1 MDGVCARVNF
11 PRLSGGGAFYFRR
24 RKASRIME
32 AEQAQDFNERLS
44 QWVANQGFW
53 FQLRYS
59 MTGSGGKGAAM
70 FHLLRMSFRVLVFMT
85 VVAAGTWVYLA
96 KRTETKRFNE
106 GLKASLQSGLSASE
120 LALKGFARVQG
131 QLEINRLACKGGR
144 ETFFSTLEARNIR
157 CKMGFL
163 DGLTGKWDPGII
175 SVSRLD
181 LELHAGADDAESAQM
196 LAAALFKKSN
206 DVLINSLDITDATLH
221 WGYSERTRG
230 SIENS
235 VLKVQ
240 RQENGL
246 KLSFTGGTFSQNW
259 LRRIQIVSL
268 VVVCD
273 PDGLTFEKAE
283 FRRGQ
288 GTVDCSGLRVTGGE
302 RPLVEGVAKVRKL
315 GLDSVVP
322 GALKSFVEG
331 SISGDFKVSGST
343 NSSEGIGFEGQVAL
357 DGQDTISL
365 RERLHLLKALSV
377 VDYVRNY
384 YRVDFREGSFQ
395 LKTSGG
401 GMEITDLKLKAEDLF
416 SLEGSLRVRLPT
428 AEETKAALEKTAG
441 AGSAPLF
448 RGDDAENDE
457 AASKDDGSD
466 FTLRRA
472 ALAARRSRDG
482 NMGEGASSLF
492 DRLGLSL
499 EMRRLEE
506 QAADRLSRT
515 LRYEGLFRITL
526 PADAFERAPKLASQF
541 PVDVNIGR
549 IPLMVPIE
557 GSLYEIT
564 LTQAEDIYQ
573 QGTR

>member
-1 MDGVCARVNF
+1 
-11 PRLSGGGAFYFRR
+11 
-24 RKASRIME
+24 ME
-32 AEQAQDFNERLS
+32 AEQEQDFNERLS

-53 FQLRYS
+53 FQVRYS
-59 MTGSGGKGAAM
+59 MTGTGGKGAAM
-70 FHLLRMSFRVLVFMT
+70 FHLLRMAFRVMVFML
-85 VVAAGTWVYLA
+85 VVAAGAWVYLA
-96 KRTETKRFNE
+96 KRTETKRFND
-106 GLKASLQSGLSASE
+106 GLQDSLKSALSASE
-120 LALKGFARVQG
+120 LELKGFSKVQG
-131 QLEINRLACKGGR
+131 RLEINRLACKGGN
-144 ETFFSTLEARNIR
+144 ETFFTSLEARNIHY
-157 CKMGFL
+157 KMGFL
-163 DGLTGKWDPGII
+163 DGLVGQWDTGTIAI
-175 SVSRLD
+175 SRLD
-181 LELHAGADDAESAQM
+181 VELHAGADDAESAKN
-196 LAAALFKKSN
+196 LSEAFFKKSK
-206 DVLINSLDITDATLH
+206 DVLINSMEITDATLH

-240 RQENGL
+240 RLENGV
-246 KLSFTGGTFSQNW
+246 KLNFVGGTFSQNW
-259 LRRIQIVSL
+259 LRRIEIVSL

-273 PDGLTFEKAE
+273 PDGLTFERAE

-288 GTVDCSGLRVTGGE
+288 GTVDFSGLRVTGGE
-302 RPLVEGVAKVRKL
+302 RPLVEGVAKIRKL

-322 GALKSFVEG
+322 LALRSFVEG

-343 NSSEGIGFEGQVAL
+343 NSSDGIGFEGQVSL

-395 LKTSGG
+395 MKTGGG
-401 GMEITDLKLKAEDLF
+401 GMMITDLKLKAEDLA
-416 SLEGSLRVRLPT
+416 SLEGNLRVRLPT
-428 AEETKAALEKTAG
+428 PEETKAALEKTVG

-448 RGDDAENDE
+448 RGDETENE
-457 AASKDDGSD
+457 EFASKGDSSD

-472 ALAARRSRDG
+472 ALAAKRARDG
-482 NMGEGASSLF
+482 NIGEGASSLF

-526 PADAFERAPKLASQF
+526 PADAFERAPKLAAQF
-541 PVDVNIGR
+541 PVDPNIAR
-549 IPLMVPIE
+549 IPMMVPIE

>member
-1 MDGVCARVNF
+1 
-11 PRLSGGGAFYFRR
+11 
-24 RKASRIME
+24 ME
-32 AEQAQDFNERLS
+32 AEQAQDFNERLG
-44 QWVANQGFW
+44 QWVANQGVW
-53 FQLRYS
+53 FHVRYS
-59 MTGSGGKGAAM
+59 MTGRGGKGVAM
-70 FHLLRMSFRVLVFMT
+70 FHLLRMAFRVFVFMMV
-85 VVAAGTWVYLA
+85 VVAGLWVYLA
-96 KRTETKRFNE
+96 KRPETKRFNDD
-106 GLKASLQSGLSASE
+106 LQASLQAGLSASE
-120 LALKGFARVQG
+120 IELKGFSRVQG
-131 QLEINRLACKGGR
+131 QLEINRLACKGGN
-144 ETFFSTLEARNIR
+144 ETFFTSLEARNIR

-163 DGLTGKWDPGII
+163 DGLTGKWDPGTI
-175 SVSRLD
+175 SLSRLD
-181 LELHAGADDAESAQM
+181 VELHAGADDAESAKM
-196 LAAALFKKSN
+196 LSAALFKRSD
-206 DVLINSLDITDATLH
+206 DVLINSLKITDATLH

-240 RQENGL
+240 RLENGL
-246 KLSFTGGTFSQNW
+246 KLSFMGGTFSQNW
-259 LRRIQIVSL
+259 LRRIEIVSL

-273 PDGLTFEKAE
+273 PDGLTFERAE
-283 FRRGQ
+283 FRRGR
-288 GTVDCSGLRVTGGE
+288 GTVDCSGLRVTGGA
-302 RPLVEGVAKVRKL
+302 RPLVEGVAKVRAL

-322 GALKSFVEG
+322 PALRSFIEG

-343 NSSEGIGFEGQVAL
+343 NSSDGIGFEGQVVL

-384 YRVDFREGSFQ
+384 SRVDFREGSFQ
-395 LKTSGG
+395 MKTSGG

-416 SLEGSLRVRLPT
+416 SLEGNLRVRLPT

-448 RGDDAENDE
+448 KIDETENE
-457 AASKDDGSD
+457 EVASKGDSPD

-472 ALAARRSRDG
+472 ALEAQRARDG

-506 QAADRLSRT
+506 QAANRLSTT

-526 PADAFERAPKLASQF
+526 PADAFERAPKLAAQF
-541 PVDVNIGR
+541 PVDANIGR
-549 IPLMVPIE
+549 IPMMVPIE

>member
-1 MDGVCARVNF
+1 
-11 PRLSGGGAFYFRR
+11 
-24 RKASRIME
+24 ME

-53 FQLRYS
+53 FQVRYS
-59 MTGSGGKGAAM
+59 MTGSGGKGVAM
-70 FHLLRMSFRVLVFMT
+70 FHLLRMAFRVLVFMM

-96 KRTETKRFNE
+96 KRTETKRFND
-106 GLKASLQSGLSASE
+106 GFRQSLQSALSASE
-120 LALKGFARVQG
+120 LAVKGFSRVQG
-131 QLEINRLACKGGR
+131 KLEINRLACKGSN
-144 ETFFSTLEARNIR
+144 ETFYSSLEARNIR

-163 DGLTGKWDPGII
+163 DGLIGVWDPGTI
-175 SVSRLD
+175 SLSRLD
-181 LELHAGADDAESAQM
+181 VELHAGADDAKSAKM

-206 DVLINSLDITDATLH
+206 DVLINSLEITDATLH

-235 VLKVQ
+235 VLKIQ
-240 RQENGL
+240 RLENGL
-246 KLSFTGGTFSQNW
+246 KLNFTGGTFSQNW
-259 LRRIQIVSL
+259 LRRIEIVSL
-268 VVVCD
+268 IVVCD
-273 PDGLTFEKAE
+273 PDGLTFERAE

-288 GTVDCSGLRVTGGE
+288 GTVDCAGLRVTGGE
-302 RPLVEGVAKVRKL
+302 RPVVEGVAKVRKL
-315 GLDSVVP
+315 GLDSVLP
-322 GALKSFVEG
+322 PALRSFIEG
-331 SISGDFKVSGST
+331 SISADFKVSGST
-343 NSSEGIGFEGQVAL
+343 NSSDGIGFEGQVAL

-395 LKTSGG
+395 MKTRAG
-401 GMEITDLKLKAEDLF
+401 GMEITGLKLKAEDLL

-428 AEETKAALEKTAG
+428 PEETKAALEKTAG

-448 RGDDAENDE
+448 KRDEAENEE
-457 AASKDDGSD
+457 AASKDDASD

-472 ALAARRSRDG
+472 ALAAKRAREG
-482 NMGEGASSLF
+482 NMGEGTSSLF

-506 QAADRLSRT
+506 QAAERVSRT

-526 PADAFERAPKLASQF
+526 PADAFERAPRLAAQF
-541 PVDVNIGR
+541 PVDANIAR
-549 IPLMVPIE
+549 IPMMIPIE

>member
-1 MDGVCARVNF
+1 
-11 PRLSGGGAFYFRR
+11 
-24 RKASRIME
+24 ME

-44 QWVANQGFW
+44 QWVANQGVW
-53 FQLRYS
+53 FQVRYS
-59 MTGSGGKGAAM
+59 MTGRGGKGGAM
-70 FHLLRMSFRVLVFMT
+70 FHLLRMAFRVFVFMMV
-85 VVAAGTWVYLA
+85 VVAGSLVYLA
-96 KRTETKRFNE
+96 KRPETKRFNDD
-106 GLKASLQSGLSASE
+106 LLVSLQAGLSASE
-120 LALKGFARVQG
+120 IELKGFSRVQG
-131 QLEINRLACKGGR
+131 QLEINRLACKGGN
-144 ETFFSTLEARNIR
+144 ETFFTSLEARNIR

-163 DGLTGKWDPGII
+163 DGLTGQWDPGII
-175 SVSRLD
+175 SLSRLD
-181 LELHAGADDAESAQM
+181 LELHAGADDAESAKK
-196 LAAALFKKSN
+196 LSAALFKKSK
-206 DVLINSLDITDATLH
+206 DVLINSLEITDATLH

-240 RQENGL
+240 RVGSGL

-259 LRRIQIVSL
+259 LRRIEIVSL

-273 PDGLTFEKAE
+273 PDGLTFERAE

-302 RPLVEGVAKVRKL
+302 RPLVDGVAKVRAL

-322 GALKSFVEG
+322 PALRSFIEG

-343 NSSEGIGFEGQVAL
+343 NSSDGIGFEGQVVL

-395 LKTSGG
+395 MKTSGG

-416 SLEGSLRVRLPT
+416 SLEGNLRVRLPT
-428 AEETKAALEKTAG
+428 PEETKAALEKTAG

-448 RGDDAENDE
+448 MIDE
-457 AASKDDGSD
+457 TEKEEVASKVDSSPD

-472 ALAARRSRDG
+472 DLAAKRAWDG

-506 QAADRLSRT
+506 QEADRLSRT

-526 PADAFERAPKLASQF
+526 PADAFERAPKLAAQF
-541 PVDVNIGR
+541 PVDANIGR
-549 IPLMVPIE
+549 IPMMVPIE

>member
-1 MDGVCARVNF
+1 
-11 PRLSGGGAFYFRR
+11 
-24 RKASRIME
+24 ME

-59 MTGSGGKGAAM
+59 MTGSGGKGTAM
-70 FHLLRMSFRVLVFMT
+70 FHLLRMSFRVFVFLL

-96 KRTETKRFNE
+96 KRTETKRFNP
-106 GLKASLQSGLSASE
+106 GLQASLQSGLSASE
-120 LALKGFARVQG
+120 IELKGFSRVQG
-131 QLEINRLACKGGR
+131 QLEINRLACKGGGQ
-144 ETFFSTLEARNIR
+144 TFFTTLEARNIR

-163 DGLTGKWDPGII
+163 DGLTGKWDPGTIAL
-175 SVSRLD
+175 SRLD
-181 LELHAGADDAESAQM
+181 VDLHAGADDAQSAKM

-206 DVLINSLDITDATLH
+206 DVLINSLEITDATLH

-230 SIENS
+230 AIENS

-240 RQENGL
+240 RVGSGL
-246 KLSFTGGTFSQNW
+246 KLSFAGGTFSQNW
-259 LRRIQIVSL
+259 LRRVEIVSL

-273 PDGLTFEKAE
+273 PDGLIFEKAE

-302 RPLVEGVAKVRKL
+302 RPLVEGLAKIRKL

-322 GALKSFVEG
+322 PALRSFVEG

-343 NSSEGIGFEGQVAL
+343 NSSDGIGFEGQVAL

-384 YRVDFREGSFQ
+384 HRVDFREGSFQ
-395 LKTSGG
+395 MKTGGG
-401 GMEITDLKLKAEDLF
+401 GMVITDLKLKAEDLF

-448 RGDDAENDE
+448 KSDETENEEVVSSKGGD
-457 AASKDDGSD
+457 SD

-472 ALAARRSRDG
+472 ALADKRSRDG
-482 NMGEGASSLF
+482 NMGETASSLF

-515 LRYEGLFRITL
+515 LRYDGLFRITL
-526 PADAFERAPKLASQF
+526 PADAFERAPKLSAQF
-541 PVDVNIGR
+541 PVDANIGR
-549 IPLMVPIE
+549 IPLMVPVE

>member
-1 MDGVCARVNF
+1 
-11 PRLSGGGAFYFRR
+11 
-24 RKASRIME
+24 ME
-32 AEQAQDFNERLS
+32 AEQEQDFNERLS

-53 FQLRYS
+53 FQVRYS
-59 MTGSGGKGAAM
+59 MTGTGGKGAAM
-70 FHLLRMSFRVLVFMT
+70 FHLLRMASRVMVFML

-96 KRTETKRFNE
+96 KRTETKRFNDD
-106 GLKASLQSGLSASE
+106 LQASLQAGLSASE
-120 LALKGFARVQG
+120 IELKGFSKVQG
-131 QLEINRLACKGGR
+131 RLDINRLACKGGN
-144 ETFFSTLEARNIR
+144 ETFFTSLEARNIH

-163 DGLTGKWDPGII
+163 DGLVGQWDPGTIAI
-175 SVSRLD
+175 SRLD
-181 LELHAGADDAESAQM
+181 VELHAGADDAESAKNLSEAFIQ
-196 LAAALFKKSN
+196 KSQ
-206 DVLINSLDITDATLH
+206 DVLINSMAITDATLH

-240 RQENGL
+240 RLENGV
-246 KLSFTGGTFSQNW
+246 KLNFVGGTFSQNW
-259 LRRIQIVSL
+259 LRRIEIVSL

-273 PDGLTFEKAE
+273 PDGLTFERAE

-288 GTVDCSGLRVTGGE
+288 GTVDFSGLRVTGGE
-302 RPLVEGVAKVRKL
+302 RPLVEGIAKIRKL

-322 GALKSFVEG
+322 LALRSFVEG

-343 NSSEGIGFEGQVAL
+343 NSSDGIGFEGQVSL

-395 LKTSGG
+395 MKTGGG
-401 GMEITDLKLKAEDLF
+401 GMMITDLKLKAEDLA
-416 SLEGSLRVRLPT
+416 SLEGNLRVRLPT
-428 AEETKAALEKTAG
+428 PEETKAALEKTVG

-448 RGDDAENDE
+448 RGDETENE
-457 AASKDDGSD
+457 EFASKGDSSD

-472 ALAARRSRDG
+472 ALAAKRARDG
-482 NMGEGASSLF
+482 NIGEGATSLF

-526 PADAFERAPKLASQF
+526 PADAFERAPKLAAQF
-541 PVDVNIGR
+541 PVDPNIAR

>member
-1 MDGVCARVNF
+1 
-11 PRLSGGGAFYFRR
+11 
-24 RKASRIME
+24 ME

-53 FQLRYS
+53 FQIRYS
-59 MTGSGGKGAAM
+59 MTGSGGKGTAM
-70 FHLLRMSFRVLVFMT
+70 FHLLRMAFRVLVFMML
-85 VVAAGTWVYLA
+85 VAAGTWIYLA
-96 KRTETKRFNE
+96 KRTETKRFND
-106 GLKASLQSGLSASE
+106 GFRTSLKSALSASE
-120 LALKGFARVQG
+120 IELKGFSRVQG
-131 QLEINRLACKGGR
+131 QLEINRLACKGNTK
-144 ETFFSTLEARNIR
+144 TFFTSLEARNIR

-163 DGLTGKWDPGII
+163 DGLTGKWDPGTI

-181 LELHAGADDAESAQM
+181 LELHAGADDPESAKS
-196 LAAALFKKSN
+196 LADALFKKSTE
-206 DVLINSLDITDATLH
+206 VLINSLEISDATLH
-221 WGYSERTRG
+221 WGYSERTQG
-230 SIENS
+230 AIENS

-240 RQENGL
+240 RVGDGL
-246 KLSFTGGTFSQNW
+246 KLNFAGGTFSQNW
-259 LRRIQIVSL
+259 LRKVEIVSL
-268 VVVCD
+268 VVVCN
-273 PDGLTFEKAE
+273 PDGLIFEKAE

-288 GTVDCSGLRVTGGE
+288 GTVDCTGLKVTGGE
-302 RPLVEGVAKVRKL
+302 RPLVEGVAKIRKL
-315 GLDSVVP
+315 GLESVLP
-322 GALKSFVEG
+322 PALRSFVEG

-343 NSSEGIGFEGQVAL
+343 NSSEGVGFEGQVVL

-395 LKTSGG
+395 MKTSSG
-401 GMEITDLKLKAEDLF
+401 GMDITELKLKAEDLF
-416 SLEGSLRVRLPT
+416 SLEGNLRVRLPT
-428 AEETKAALEKTAG
+428 EEETKAALQKSEG

-448 RGDDAENDE
+448 KGEDVENE
-457 AASKDDGSD
+457 EMATKEDGAD

-472 ALAARRSRDG
+472 ALADKRARKEG
-482 NMGEGASSLF
+482 VGEETSSLF

-515 LRYEGLFRITL
+515 LRYAGLFRITL
-526 PADAFERAPKLASQF
+526 PSDAFERTPKLTAQF
-541 PVDVNIGR
+541 PVDANIGK
-549 IPLMVPIE
+549 IPMMVPIE

>member
-1 MDGVCARVNF
+1 
-11 PRLSGGGAFYFRR
+11 
-24 RKASRIME
+24 ME
-32 AEQAQDFNERLS
+32 AEQEQDFNERLS

-53 FQLRYS
+53 FQVRYS
-59 MTGSGGKGAAM
+59 MTGTGGKGAAM
-70 FHLLRMSFRVLVFMT
+70 FHLLRMASRVMVFML

-96 KRTETKRFNE
+96 KRTETKRFNDD
-106 GLKASLQSGLSASE
+106 LQASLQAGLSASE
-120 LALKGFARVQG
+120 IELKGFSKVQG
-131 QLEINRLACKGGR
+131 RLDINRLACKGGN
-144 ETFFSTLEARNIR
+144 ETFFTSLEARNIH

-163 DGLTGKWDPGII
+163 DGLVGQWDPGTIAI
-175 SVSRLD
+175 SRLD
-181 LELHAGADDAESAQM
+181 VELHAGADDAESAKN
-196 LAAALFKKSN
+196 LSEAFFKKSK
-206 DVLINSLDITDATLH
+206 DVLINSMAITDATLH

-240 RQENGL
+240 RLENGV
-246 KLSFTGGTFSQNW
+246 KLNFVGGTFSQNW
-259 LRRIQIVSL
+259 LRRIEIVSL

-273 PDGLTFEKAE
+273 PDGLTFERAE

-288 GTVDCSGLRVTGGE
+288 GTVDFSGLRVTGGE
-302 RPLVEGVAKVRKL
+302 RPLVEGIAKIRKL

-322 GALKSFVEG
+322 LALRSFVEG

-343 NSSEGIGFEGQVAL
+343 NSSDGIGFEGQVSL

-395 LKTSGG
+395 MKTGGG
-401 GMEITDLKLKAEDLF
+401 GMMITDLKLKAEDLA
-416 SLEGSLRVRLPT
+416 SLEGNLRVRLPT
-428 AEETKAALEKTAG
+428 PEETKAALEKTVG

-448 RGDDAENDE
+448 RGDETENE
-457 AASKDDGSD
+457 EFASKGDSSD

-472 ALAARRSRDG
+472 ALAAKRARDG
-482 NMGEGASSLF
+482 NIGEGATSLF

-526 PADAFERAPKLASQF
+526 PADAFERAPKLAAQF
-541 PVDVNIGR
+541 PVDPNIAR

>member
-1 MDGVCARVNF
+1 
-11 PRLSGGGAFYFRR
+11 
-24 RKASRIME
+24 ME

-53 FQLRYS
+53 FQVRYS
-59 MTGSGGKGAAM
+59 MTGSGGKGVAM
-70 FHLLRMSFRVLVFMT
+70 FHLLRMAFRVMVFLM

-96 KRTETKRFNE
+96 KRTETKRFNA
-106 GLKASLQSGLSASE
+106 GLKDSLQSALSASE
-120 LALKGFARVQG
+120 IELKGFTRIQG
-131 QLEINRLACKGGR
+131 QLEINRLACKGGSG
-144 ETFFSTLEARNIR
+144 TFFTSLEARNIR

-163 DGLTGKWDPGII
+163 DGLVGQWNPGTI
-175 SVSRLD
+175 SLSRLD
-181 LELHAGADDAESAQM
+181 LELHAGADDAESAKRF
-196 LAAALFKKSN
+196 ADALFKKSN
-206 DVLINSLDITDATLH
+206 EVLINSLEITDATLH

-230 SIENS
+230 AIENS
-235 VLKVQ
+235 VLKIQ

-246 KLSFTGGTFSQNW
+246 KLNFTGGTFSQNW
-259 LRRIQIVSL
+259 LRRIEIVSL
-268 VVVCD
+268 VVVCNE
-273 PDGLTFEKAE
+273 DGLTFERAE

-288 GTVDCSGLRVTGGE
+288 GTVDCSGLKVTGGA
-302 RPLVEGVAKVRKL
+302 RPLVEGVARVRKL
-315 GLDSVVP
+315 GLDSVLP
-322 GALKSFVEG
+322 PALRSFVEG

-343 NSSEGIGFEGQVAL
+343 NSSDGIGYEGQVVL

-395 LKTSGG
+395 MKTAGG
-401 GMEITDLKLKAEDLF
+401 GLEITELKLKAEDLF

-428 AEETKAALEKTAG
+428 AEETKAALEKSAG

-448 RGDDAENDE
+448 KGGNVEDE
-457 AASKDDGSD
+457 EFVAKEDSSD

-472 ALAARRSRDG
+472 ALAAKRAKEGSV
-482 NMGEGASSLF
+482 GEGTSSLF

-526 PADAFERAPKLASQF
+526 PADAFERAPRLAAQF
-541 PVDVNIGR
+541 PVDANTGR

>member
-1 MDGVCARVNF
+1 
-11 PRLSGGGAFYFRR
+11 
-24 RKASRIME
+24 ME
-32 AEQAQDFNERLS
+32 AEQEQDFNERLS

-53 FQLRYS
+53 FQVRYS
-59 MTGSGGKGAAM
+59 MTGTGGKGAAM
-70 FHLLRMSFRVLVFMT
+70 FHLLRMASRVMVFML

-96 KRTETKRFNE
+96 KRTETKRFNDD
-106 GLKASLQSGLSASE
+106 LQASLQAGLSASE
-120 LALKGFARVQG
+120 IELKGFSKVQG
-131 QLEINRLACKGGR
+131 RLDINRLACKGGN
-144 ETFFSTLEARNIR
+144 ETFFTSLEARNIH
-157 CKMGFL
+157 CQMGFL
-163 DGLTGKWDPGII
+163 DGLVGQWDPGTIAI
-175 SVSRLD
+175 SRLD
-181 LELHAGADDAESAQM
+181 VELHAGADDAESAKN
-196 LAAALFKKSN
+196 LSEAFFKKSK
-206 DVLINSLDITDATLH
+206 DVLINSMAITDATLH

-240 RQENGL
+240 RLENGV
-246 KLSFTGGTFSQNW
+246 KLNFVGGTFSQNW
-259 LRRIQIVSL
+259 LRRIEIVSL

-273 PDGLTFEKAE
+273 PDGLTFERAE

-288 GTVDCSGLRVTGGE
+288 GTVDFSGLRVTGGE
-302 RPLVEGVAKVRKL
+302 RPLVEGIAKIRKL

-322 GALKSFVEG
+322 LALRSFVEG

-343 NSSEGIGFEGQVAL
+343 NSSDGIGFEGQVSL

-395 LKTSGG
+395 MKTGGG
-401 GMEITDLKLKAEDLF
+401 GMMITDLKLKAEDLA
-416 SLEGSLRVRLPT
+416 SLEGNLRVRLPT
-428 AEETKAALEKTAG
+428 PEETKAALEKTVG

-448 RGDDAENDE
+448 RGDETENE
-457 AASKDDGSD
+457 EFASKGDSSD

-472 ALAARRSRDG
+472 ALAAKRARDG
-482 NMGEGASSLF
+482 NIGEGATSLF

-526 PADAFERAPKLASQF
+526 PADAFERAPKLAAQF
-541 PVDVNIGR
+541 PVDPNIAR
-549 IPLMVPIE
+549 IPMMVPIE

>member
-1 MDGVCARVNF
+1 
-11 PRLSGGGAFYFRR
+11 
-24 RKASRIME
+24 ME

-53 FQLRYS
+53 FQVRYT
-59 MTGSGGKGAAM
+59 MTGSGGKGTAM
-70 FHLLRMSFRVLVFMT
+70 FHLLRMAFRVFVFMV
-85 VVAAGTWVYLA
+85 VVAAGTWIYLA
-96 KRTETKRFNE
+96 KRTETKRFND
-106 GLKASLQSGLSASE
+106 GFRASLQSALSASE
-120 LALKGFARVQG
+120 IELKGFSRVQG
-131 QLEINRLACKGGR
+131 QLGINRLACKGGN
-144 ETFFSTLEARNIR
+144 ETFFTSLEARNIR

-163 DGLTGKWDPGII
+163 DGLTGKWDPGTI
-175 SVSRLD
+175 SLSRLD
-181 LELHAGADDAESAQM
+181 LELHAGADDAESAKM

-206 DVLINSLDITDATLH
+206 EVLINSLEVTDATLL

-230 SIENS
+230 AIENS

-240 RQENGL
+240 RVGDGL
-246 KLSFTGGTFSQNW
+246 KLSFAGGTFSQNW
-259 LRRIQIVSL
+259 LQRVEIVNL

-273 PDGLTFEKAE
+273 PNGLIFEKAE

-288 GTVDCSGLRVTGGE
+288 GTVDCSGLKVTGGE
-302 RPLVEGVAKVRKL
+302 RPLVEGVAKIRKL

-322 GALKSFVEG
+322 PALRSFIEG

-343 NSSEGIGFEGQVAL
+343 NSSEGIGFEGQVVL

-395 LKTSGG
+395 MKTSGG
-401 GMEITDLKLKAEDLF
+401 GMDITELKLKAEDLF
-416 SLEGSLRVRLPT
+416 SLEGNLRVRLPT
-428 AEETKAALEKTAG
+428 AEEMKAASQKSAG

-448 RGDDAENDE
+448 KGEDAENE
-457 AASKDDGSD
+457 EIATKEDGAD

-472 ALAARRSRDG
+472 GLADQRAQAEG
-482 NMGEGASSLF
+482 VGEGTSSLF

-499 EMRRLEE
+499 EMRRLENQE
-506 QAADRLSRT
+506 ADRLSRT
-515 LRYEGLFRITL
+515 LRYDGLFRITL
-526 PADAFERAPKLASQF
+526 PADAFERTPKLTAQF
-541 PVDVNIGR
+541 PVDANIGR
-549 IPLMVPIE
+549 IPMMVPIE

-564 LTQAEDIYQ
+564 LTQAEEIYQ

>member
-1 MDGVCARVNF
+1 
-11 PRLSGGGAFYFRR
+11 
-24 RKASRIME
+24 ME
-32 AEQAQDFNERLS
+32 AEQEQDFNERLS

-53 FQLRYS
+53 FQVRYS
-59 MTGSGGKGAAM
+59 MTGTGGKGAAM
-70 FHLLRMSFRVLVFMT
+70 FHLLRMASRVMVFML

-96 KRTETKRFNE
+96 KRTETKRFNDD
-106 GLKASLQSGLSASE
+106 LQASLQAGLSASE
-120 LALKGFARVQG
+120 IELKGFSKVQG
-131 QLEINRLACKGGR
+131 RLDINRLACKGGN
-144 ETFFSTLEARNIR
+144 ETFFTSLEARNIH

-163 DGLTGKWDPGII
+163 DGLVGQWDPGTIAI
-175 SVSRLD
+175 SRLD
-181 LELHAGADDAESAQM
+181 VELHAGADDAESAKN
-196 LAAALFKKSN
+196 LSEAFFKKSK
-206 DVLINSLDITDATLH
+206 DVLINSMAITDATLH

-240 RQENGL
+240 RLENGV
-246 KLSFTGGTFSQNW
+246 KLNFVGGTFSQNW
-259 LRRIQIVSL
+259 LRRIEIVSL

-273 PDGLTFEKAE
+273 PDGLTFERAE

-288 GTVDCSGLRVTGGE
+288 GTVDFSGLRVTGGE
-302 RPLVEGVAKVRKL
+302 RPLVEGIAKIRKL

-322 GALKSFVEG
+322 LALRSFVEG

-343 NSSEGIGFEGQVAL
+343 NSSDGIGFEGQVSL

-395 LKTSGG
+395 MKTGGG
-401 GMEITDLKLKAEDLF
+401 GMMITDLKLKAEDLA
-416 SLEGSLRVRLPT
+416 SLEGNLRVRLPT
-428 AEETKAALEKTAG
+428 PEETKAALEKTVG

-448 RGDDAENDE
+448 RGDETENE
-457 AASKDDGSD
+457 EFASKGDSSD

-472 ALAARRSRDG
+472 ALAAKRARDG
-482 NMGEGASSLF
+482 NIGEGATSLF

-526 PADAFERAPKLASQF
+526 PADAFERAPKLAAQF
-541 PVDVNIGR
+541 PVDPNIAR
-549 IPLMVPIE
+549 IPMMVPIE

>member
-1 MDGVCARVNF
+1 
-11 PRLSGGGAFYFRR
+11 
-24 RKASRIME
+24 ME

-59 MTGSGGKGAAM
+59 MTGSGGKGTAM

-85 VVAAGTWVYLA
+85 VMAAATWVYLA

-106 GLKASLQSGLSASE
+106 GLKESLQAGFSASE
-120 LALKGFARVQG
+120 LELKGVSRVQG

-163 DGLTGKWDPGII
+163 DGLTGRWDPGII

-181 LELHAGADDAESAQM
+181 LEIHAGADDAGSAKM

-206 DVLINSLDITDATLH
+206 DVLINSLEITDTTLH

-240 RQENGL
+240 RLENGL

-259 LRRIQIVSL
+259 LRRVQIVSL

-273 PDGLTFEKAE
+273 PDGLVFERAE

-288 GTVDCSGLRVTGGE
+288 GTIDCSGLRVTGGE

-315 GLDSVVP
+315 GLDSVLP
-322 GALKSFVEG
+322 PALRSFVEG

-343 NSSEGIGFEGQVAL
+343 NSSDGIGFEGQVAL
-357 DGQDTISL
+357 DGEDTISL
-365 RERLHLLKALSV
+365 REGLHLLKALSV

-395 LKTSGG
+395 MKTSGG

-416 SLEGSLRVRLPT
+416 SLEGNLRVRLPT

-448 RGDDAENDE
+448 KSDE
-457 AASKDDGSD
+457 ADNEEAAAKGDGSD

-472 ALAARRSRDG
+472 ALAAERSRDG
-482 NMGEGASSLF
+482 NLGEGASSLF

-515 LRYEGLFRITL
+515 LRYDGLFRITL
-526 PADAFERAPKLASQF
+526 PADAFERAPKLSAQF
-541 PVDVNIGR
+541 PVDANIGR
-549 IPLMVPIE
+549 IPLMVPVE

>member
-1 MDGVCARVNF
+1 
-11 PRLSGGGAFYFRR
+11 
-24 RKASRIME
+24 ME

-53 FQLRYS
+53 FQVRYS
-59 MTGSGGKGAAM
+59 MTGSGGKGTAM
-70 FHLLRMSFRVLVFMT
+70 FHLLRMAVRVFVFMMV
-85 VVAAGTWVYLA
+85 VVAGSWVYLA
-96 KRTETKRFNE
+96 KRTETKRFND
-106 GLKASLQSGLSASE
+106 GLRDSLQSGLSASE
-120 LALKGFARVQG
+120 IELKGFSRVQG
-131 QLEINRLACKGGR
+131 QLGINRLACKGGH
-144 ETFFSTLEARNIR
+144 ETFFTSLEARNIR

-163 DGLTGKWDPGII
+163 DGLTGKWNPGTI

-181 LELHAGADDAESAQM
+181 VELHAGADDAESAKM
-196 LAAALFKKSN
+196 LAAAFFKESD
-206 DVLINSLDITDATLH
+206 DVEINSLQITDATLH
-221 WGYSERTRG
+221 WGYSERTHG
-230 SIENS
+230 AIENS

-240 RQENGL
+240 RVGSGL

-259 LRRIQIVSL
+259 LRRIEIVSL

-273 PDGLTFEKAE
+273 PDGLTFERAE

-288 GTVDCSGLRVTGGE
+288 GTVDFSGLRLTGGE

-322 GALKSFVEG
+322 PALRSLIEG

-343 NSSEGIGFEGQVAL
+343 NSTDGIGFEGQVAL

-395 LKTSGG
+395 MKTGGG

-428 AEETKAALEKTAG
+428 AEETKAAMEKTAG

-448 RGDDAENDE
+448 KGDEAENE
-457 AASKDDGSD
+457 EVASKGDGPD

-472 ALAARRSRDG
+472 ALAEKRARDG
-482 NMGEGASSLF
+482 SVGDGGGGLF

-499 EMRRLEE
+499 EMRRLQE

-526 PADAFERAPKLASQF
+526 PADAFERAPRLAAQF
-541 PVDVNIGR
+541 PVDATIGR

-557 GSLYEIT
+557 GSLHEIT
-564 LTQAEDIYQ
+564 LTQAENIYQ
-573 QGTR
+573 QGAR

>member
-1 MDGVCARVNF
+1 
-11 PRLSGGGAFYFRR
+11 
-24 RKASRIME
+24 ME
-32 AEQAQDFNERLS
+32 AEQAQDFNERLG
-44 QWVANQGFW
+44 QWVANQGVW
-53 FQLRYS
+53 FQVRYS
-59 MTGSGGKGAAM
+59 MTGRGGKGVAM
-70 FHLLRMSFRVLVFMT
+70 FHLLRMAFRVFVFMMV
-85 VVAAGTWVYLA
+85 VVAGSWVYLA
-96 KRTETKRFNE
+96 KRPETKRFNDD
-106 GLKASLQSGLSASE
+106 LQASLQAGLSASE
-120 LALKGFARVQG
+120 IELKGFSRVQG
-131 QLEINRLACKGGR
+131 QLEINRLACKGGN
-144 ETFFSTLEARNIR
+144 ETFFTSLEARNIR

-163 DGLTGKWDPGII
+163 DGLTGKWDPGTI
-175 SVSRLD
+175 SLSRLD
-181 LELHAGADDAESAQM
+181 VELHAGADDAESAKM
-196 LAAALFKKSN
+196 LSAALFKRSD
-206 DVLINSLDITDATLH
+206 DVLINSLKITDATLH

-240 RQENGL
+240 RLENGL
-246 KLSFTGGTFSQNW
+246 KLSFMGGTFSQNW
-259 LRRIQIVSL
+259 LRRIEIVSL

-273 PDGLTFEKAE
+273 PDGLTFERAE
-283 FRRGQ
+283 FRRGR
-288 GTVDCSGLRVTGGE
+288 GTVDCSGLRVTGGA
-302 RPLVEGVAKVRKL
+302 RPLVEGVAKVRAL

-322 GALKSFVEG
+322 PALRSFIEG

-343 NSSEGIGFEGQVAL
+343 NSSDGIGFEGQVVL

-384 YRVDFREGSFQ
+384 SRVDFREGSFQ
-395 LKTSGG
+395 MKTSGG

-416 SLEGSLRVRLPT
+416 SLEGNLRVRLPT

-448 RGDDAENDE
+448 KIDETENE
-457 AASKDDGSD
+457 EVASKGDSPD

-472 ALAARRSRDG
+472 ALEAQRARDG

-492 DRLGLSL
+492 DSLGLSL

-506 QAADRLSRT
+506 QAANRLSTT

-526 PADAFERAPKLASQF
+526 PADAFERAPKLAAQF
-541 PVDVNIGR
+541 PVDANIGR
-549 IPLMVPIE
+549 IPMMVPIE

>member
-1 MDGVCARVNF
+1 
-11 PRLSGGGAFYFRR
+11 
-24 RKASRIME
+24 ME
-32 AEQAQDFNERLS
+32 AEQEQDFNERLS

-53 FQLRYS
+53 FQVRYS
-59 MTGSGGKGAAM
+59 MTGTGGKGAAM
-70 FHLLRMSFRVLVFMT
+70 FHLLRMASRVMVFML

-96 KRTETKRFNE
+96 KRTETKRFNDD
-106 GLKASLQSGLSASE
+106 LQASLQAGLSASE
-120 LALKGFARVQG
+120 IELKGFSKVQG
-131 QLEINRLACKGGR
+131 RLDINRLACKGGN
-144 ETFFSTLEARNIR
+144 ETFFTSLEARNIH
-157 CKMGFL
+157 CQMGFL
-163 DGLTGKWDPGII
+163 DGLVGQWDPGTIAI
-175 SVSRLD
+175 SRLD
-181 LELHAGADDAESAQM
+181 VELHAGADDAESAKN
-196 LAAALFKKSN
+196 LSEAFFKKSK
-206 DVLINSLDITDATLH
+206 DVLINSMAITDATLH

-240 RQENGL
+240 RLENGV
-246 KLSFTGGTFSQNW
+246 KLNFVGGTFSQNW
-259 LRRIQIVSL
+259 LRRIEIVSL

-273 PDGLTFEKAE
+273 PDGLTFERPE

-288 GTVDCSGLRVTGGE
+288 GTVDFSGLRVTGGE
-302 RPLVEGVAKVRKL
+302 RPLVEGIAKIRKL

-322 GALKSFVEG
+322 LALRSFVEG

-343 NSSEGIGFEGQVAL
+343 NSSDGIGFEGQVSL

-395 LKTSGG
+395 MKTGGG
-401 GMEITDLKLKAEDLF
+401 GMMITDLKLKAEDLA
-416 SLEGSLRVRLPT
+416 SLEGNLRVRLPT
-428 AEETKAALEKTAG
+428 PEETKAALEKTVG

-448 RGDDAENDE
+448 RGDETENE
-457 AASKDDGSD
+457 EFASKGDSSD

-472 ALAARRSRDG
+472 ALAAKRARDG
-482 NMGEGASSLF
+482 NIGEGATSLF

-526 PADAFERAPKLASQF
+526 PADAFERAPKLAAQF
-541 PVDVNIGR
+541 PVDPNIAR
-549 IPLMVPIE
+549 IPMMVPIE

>member
-1 MDGVCARVNF
+1 
-11 PRLSGGGAFYFRR
+11 
-24 RKASRIME
+24 ME
-32 AEQAQDFNERLS
+32 AEQAQDFNERLG
-44 QWVANQGFW
+44 QWVANQGVW
-53 FQLRYS
+53 FHVRYS
-59 MTGSGGKGAAM
+59 MTGRGGKGVAM
-70 FHLLRMSFRVLVFMT
+70 FHLLRMAFRVFVFMMV
-85 VVAAGTWVYLA
+85 VVAGSWVYLA
-96 KRTETKRFNE
+96 KRPETKRFNDD
-106 GLKASLQSGLSASE
+106 LQASLQAGLSASE
-120 LALKGFARVQG
+120 IELKGFSRVQG
-131 QLEINRLACKGGR
+131 QLEINRLACKGGN
-144 ETFFSTLEARNIR
+144 ETFFTSLEARNIR

-163 DGLTGKWDPGII
+163 DGLTGKWDPGTI
-175 SVSRLD
+175 SLSRLD
-181 LELHAGADDAESAQM
+181 VELHAGADDAESAKM
-196 LAAALFKKSN
+196 LSAALFKRSD
-206 DVLINSLDITDATLH
+206 DVLINSLKITDATLH

-240 RQENGL
+240 RLENGL
-246 KLSFTGGTFSQNW
+246 KLSFMGGTFSQNW
-259 LRRIQIVSL
+259 LRRIEIVSL

-273 PDGLTFEKAE
+273 PDGLTFERAE
-283 FRRGQ
+283 FRRGR
-288 GTVDCSGLRVTGGE
+288 GTVDCSGLRVTGGA
-302 RPLVEGVAKVRKL
+302 RPLVEGVAKVRAL

-322 GALKSFVEG
+322 PALRSFIEG

-343 NSSEGIGFEGQVAL
+343 NSSDGIGFEGQVVL

-384 YRVDFREGSFQ
+384 SRVDFREGSFQ
-395 LKTSGG
+395 MKTSGG

-416 SLEGSLRVRLPT
+416 SLEGNLRVRLPT

-448 RGDDAENDE
+448 KIDETENE
-457 AASKDDGSD
+457 EVASKGDSPD

-472 ALAARRSRDG
+472 ALEAQRARDG

-506 QAADRLSRT
+506 QAANRLSTT

-526 PADAFERAPKLASQF
+526 PADAFERAPKLAAQF
-541 PVDVNIGR
+541 PVDANIGR
-549 IPLMVPIE
+549 IPMMVPIE